1 MKVILSLIMCSMT
14 TGQCLPPYQFPTE
27 FNDMYECL
35 NAGYTEA
42 LKKSEEIGREDINE
56 HEIFIRFICKKETT
70 EQELKT

>member
-1 MKVILSLIMCSMT
+1 
-14 TGQCLPPYQFPTE
+14 
-27 FNDMYECL
+27 MYECL

-70 EQELKT
+70 KQELKT